1 MVTGFRIEPDHGLD
15 GLWRRIVGLSQFGI
29 VKHIGIVGAKP
40 LRDPLLV
47 RSPPYLP
54 HMQSCYFP
62 RGA

>member
-1 MVTGFRIEPDHGLD
+1 
-15 GLWRRIVGLSQFGI
+15 
-29 VKHIGIVGAKP
+29 VGAKP